1 MSLSIILPT
10 YNESQNIVNL
20 LNKIHDKLRSGI
32 PVEVVV
38 VDDNS
43 PDGTGRLVE
52 EYARSIG
59 TPIECP
65 VCKVE
70 GVDLEGYICWKCEG
84 QRRIRHES
92 YSPDGTGRL
101 VVEYARSIGTPI
113 SKTPNSAMK
122 TTTCDYEKYNRSED
136 LNDTDYLIKVINRA
150 HKSGLMSAILQGI
163 QGSSGEYILVMDAD
177 LSHSPDVI
185 PIMIDEIQNSDYDI
199 IIGSRCIKGGSI
211 IGWPFRRRVISTG
224 ATKIA
229 QYGLKIK
236 VKDPMSGFFICKR
249 HVLRNID
256 INTAGYKI
264 LLELLVKKPGIN
276 AKEIP
281 YSFVNRKL
289 GKSKMDLSVIIDYLK
304 AVWILY
310 RYERTSKQASKIK
323 RTRKSVLFFSKAARF
338 YTVGASG
345 LLINYSISSSLA
357 NGLFADLSY
366 MHATLIGIICSMTSN
381 FLLNKRWTFEDKNF
395 LLKRTLKQYG
405 MFTGFSSFGAALQL
419 LIVYLLT
426 GASGFNYEISLFVA
440 VAISSV
446 SNFLLNKRWTFQD
459 RIWG

>member
-1 MSLSIILPT
+1 VKKQRTMTKSLSIILPT

-20 LNKIHDKLRSGI
+20 LNKIHDKLRPRI

-52 EYARSIG
+52 NYARSIG
-59 TPIECP
+59 TPISKTTNSAMKTTTTTTTSYDYEKYNRSGDGLVECL
-65 VCKVE
+65 VCKGE
-70 GVDLEGYICWKCEG
+70 GVDLEGYICWKCE
-84 QRRIRHES
+84 
-92 YSPDGTGRL
+92 
-101 VVEYARSIGTPI
+101 
-113 SKTPNSAMK
+113 
-122 TTTCDYEKYNRSED
+122 D
-136 LNDTDYLIKVINRA
+136 LNDTDYLIKVISRA
-150 HKSGLMSAILQGI
+150 DKYGLMSAILQGI
-163 QGSSGEYILVMDAD
+163 QDSSGEYILVMDAD
-177 LSHSPDVI
+177 LSHSPEVI
-185 PIMIDEIQNSDYDI
+185 PMMIDEIQNSDYDI
-199 IIGSRCIKGGSI
+199 IIGSRYIKGGSI
-211 IGWPFRRRVISTG
+211 IGWPFRRRVISIG

-310 RYERTSKQASKIK
+310 RYEHTSKQASKIK

-357 NGLFADLSY
+357 NGLFADISY

-419 LIVYLLT
+419 LLVYLLT
-426 GASGFNYEISLFVA
+426 GASGFNYEISLFTA
-440 VAISSV
+440 VAIASV
-446 SNFLLNKRWTFQD
+446 SNFLLNKRWTFQE

>member
-20 LNKIHDKLRSGI
+20 LNKIHDKLRPGI

-59 TPIECP
+59 TPI
-65 VCKVE
+65 
-70 GVDLEGYICWKCEG
+70 
-84 QRRIRHES
+84 
-92 YSPDGTGRL
+92 
-101 VVEYARSIGTPI
+101 
-113 SKTPNSAMK
+113 SKTTNSAMK
-122 TTTCDYEKYNRSED
+122 ITTCDYEKYNRSED
-136 LNDTDYLIKVINRA
+136 LNDTDYLIKVIYRA
-150 HKSGLMSAILQGI
+150 DKYGLMSAILQGI
-163 QGSSGEYILVMDAD
+163 QDSSGEYILVMDAD
-177 LSHSPDVI
+177 LSHSPEVI

-199 IIGSRCIKGGSI
+199 IIGSRYVKGGSI
-211 IGWPFRRRVISTG
+211 IGWPFRRRVISIG

-229 QYGLKIK
+229 QHGLKIK

-310 RYERTSKQASKIK
+310 RYERTSKQAFK

-357 NGLFADLSY
+357 NGLFVDISY

-395 LLKRTLKQYG
+395 LLKHTLKQYG

-426 GASGFNYEISLFVA
+426 GASGFNYEISLFMA
-440 VAISSV
+440 VAIASV
-446 SNFLLNKRWTFQD
+446 SNFLLNKRWTFQE

>member
-20 LNKIHDKLRSGI
+20 LNKIHDKLRPGI

-59 TPIECP
+59 T
-65 VCKVE
+65 
-70 GVDLEGYICWKCEG
+70 
-84 QRRIRHES
+84 Q
-92 YSPDGTGRL
+92 
-101 VVEYARSIGTPI
+101 I
-113 SKTPNSAMK
+113 SKTTNSAMK
-122 TTTCDYEKYNRSED
+122 ITTCDYEKYNRSED
-136 LNDTDYLIKVINRA
+136 LNDTDYLIKVIYRA
-150 HKSGLMSAILQGI
+150 DKYGLMSAILQGI
-163 QGSSGEYILVMDAD
+163 QDSSGEYILVMDAD
-177 LSHSPDVI
+177 LSHSPEVI

-199 IIGSRCIKGGSI
+199 IIGSRYVKGGSI
-211 IGWPFRRRVISTG
+211 IGWPFRRRVISIG

-229 QYGLKIK
+229 QHGLKIK

-310 RYERTSKQASKIK
+310 RYERTSKQAFK

-357 NGLFADLSY
+357 NGLFVDISY

-395 LLKRTLKQYG
+395 LLKHTLKQYG

-426 GASGFNYEISLFVA
+426 GASGFNYEISLFMA
-440 VAISSV
+440 VAIASV
-446 SNFLLNKRWTFQD
+446 SNFLLNKRWTFQE

>member
-1 MSLSIILPT
+1 MKKQRTMTNSLSIILPT

-20 LNKIHDKLRSGI
+20 LNKIHDKLRPRI
-32 PVEVVV
+32 RAEVVV

-59 TPIECP
+59 TPISKTTNPAMKTTTTYDYEKYNRSNDGLIECL
-65 VCKVE
+65 VCKGE
-70 GVDLEGYICWKCEG
+70 GVDLEGYICWKCEN
-84 QRRIRHES
+84 H
-92 YSPDGTGRL
+92 
-101 VVEYARSIGTPI
+101 
-113 SKTPNSAMK
+113 
-122 TTTCDYEKYNRSED
+122 
-136 LNDTDYLIKVINRA
+136 NDTDYLIKVIHRA
-150 HKSGLMSAILQGI
+150 HKYGLMSAILQGI
-163 QGSSGEYILVMDAD
+163 QDSSGEYILVMDAD
-177 LSHSPDVI
+177 LSHSPEVI
-185 PIMIDEIQNSDYDI
+185 PKMIDEIQNSDYDI
-199 IIGSRCIKGGSI
+199 IIGSRYIKGGSI
-211 IGWPFRRRVISTG
+211 IGWPFRRRVISIG

-229 QYGLKIK
+229 QYGLKVK

-281 YSFVNRKL
+281 YSFVDRKL

-310 RYERTSKQASKIK
+310 RYERISEQASKIK

-345 LLINYSISSSLA
+345 LLINYFISSSLA

-395 LLKRTLKQYG
+395 LLKHTLKQYG

-419 LIVYLLT
+419 LLVYLLT
-426 GASGFNYEISLFVA
+426 GASGFNYEISLFMA
-440 VAISSV
+440 VAIASV
-446 SNFLLNKRWTFQD
+446 SNFLLNKRWTFQE

>member
-20 LNKIHDKLRSGI
+20 LNKIHDKLRSRI

-52 EYARSIG
+52 EYARSIA
-59 TPIECP
+59 TPISKTTNSAMKTTTRDYEKYNRNDDGLIECL
-65 VCKVE
+65 VCKGE
-70 GVDLEGYICWKCEG
+70 GVDLEGYLCWKC
-84 QRRIRHES
+84 
-92 YSPDGTGRL
+92 
-101 VVEYARSIGTPI
+101 
-113 SKTPNSAMK
+113 
-122 TTTCDYEKYNRSED
+122 ED
-136 LNDTDYLIKVINRA
+136 LNDTDYQIKVIFRA
-150 HKSGLMSAILQGI
+150 HKYGLMSAILQGI
-163 QGSSGEYILVMDAD
+163 QDSSGEYILVMDAD
-177 LSHSPDVI
+177 LSHSPEVI

-199 IIGSRCIKGGSI
+199 IIGSRYIKGGSI
-211 IGWPFRRRVISTG
+211 IGWPFRRRVISIG
-224 ATKIA
+224 ATKLA

-323 RTRKSVLFFSKAARF
+323 RTRKSVLFLSKAARF

-357 NGLFADLSY
+357 NGLFADISY

-426 GASGFNYEISLFVA
+426 GASGFNYEISLFMA
-440 VAISSV
+440 VAIASV
-446 SNFLLNKRWTFQD
+446 SNFLLNKRWTFQE